1 MFRLV
6 LASFVLLFATVASA
20 ADNGVYIGAG
30 ITQTNVEIDEVDLD
44 ENDNGFKALV
54 GFRPLDW
61 LAVEANYVDFGQVSV
76 GDPAI
81 VEAEFEAKGIDAF
94 VIGMLDF
101 TVIDL
106 FAKVGLVSWDADT
119 TVRSGGDIVD
129 EFSDDGTDL
138 AYGVG
143 IQARFGSLGARLEA
157 ERFDIEDTD
166 AFDVYSLSLFWTFL

>member
-6 LASFVLLFATVASA
+6 LALSVLLFATVAPA

-30 ITQTNVEIDEVDLD
+30 ITQTNVEIDEIDLD

-61 LAVEANYVDFGQVSV
+61 LAIEANYVDFGQVSI

-81 VEAEFEAKGIDAF
+81 AEVEFEAKGIDAF
-94 VIGMLDF
+94 VLGLVDF

-106 FAKVGLVSWDADT
+106 FAKVGVVSWDADLT
-119 TVRSGGDIVD
+119 LRGLGEND
-129 EFSDDGTDL
+129 EASEDGTDL
-138 AYGVG
+138 AYGLG

-166 AFDVYSLSLFWTFL
+166 AFDVYSLSVFWTFL

>member
-1 MFRLV
+1 MFRLF
-6 LASFVLLFATVASA
+6 LASFVLLFATVAPA

-30 ITQTNVEIDEVDLD
+30 ITQTNVEIDEIALD
-44 ENDNGFKALV
+44 EDDNGFKALV

-61 LAVEANYVDFGQVSV
+61 LAIEANYVDFGEVTTDVPGFEV
-76 GDPAI
+76 G
-81 VEAEFEAKGIDAF
+81 FEAKGIDAF
-94 VIGMLDF
+94 VLGLVDF

-106 FAKVGLVSWDADT
+106 FAKVGIVSWDADL
-119 TVRSGGDIVD
+119 SVD
-129 EFSDDGTDL
+129 GVDAGSEDGTDL
-138 AYGVG
+138 AYGLG